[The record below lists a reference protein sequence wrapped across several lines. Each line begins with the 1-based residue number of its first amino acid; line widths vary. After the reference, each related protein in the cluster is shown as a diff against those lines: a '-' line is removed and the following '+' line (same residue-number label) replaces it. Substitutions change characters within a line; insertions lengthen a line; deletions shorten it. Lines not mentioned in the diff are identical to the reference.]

1 VTISDKLAQQLQQH
15 LGNDNTDDL
24 IAGIIE
30 GTAPSGEVSLQ
41 GMNLLS
47 SMYAIL
53 KDVSATYAEYE
64 SQLEEFVEM
73 RLQMEKLN
81 SSTHAVLDGLGQG
94 IVFFNSQGICSD
106 IYSKSCLAILESQP
120 GERHIGEVLGLDD
133 DERQQIQSLIDIIFQ
148 DQSTTALPFDELMQ
162 LAPNRYVH
170 SGGNIIE
177 IDYRP
182 MHDPSGKLTGI
193 LLVANDISKEEAA
206 QEEIRLKE
214 ARIVRMLRIAKD
226 KMAFVDYMRRM
237 EDVLLAPTKKQQ
249 KEDFARD
256 IHTLKGMSKFF
267 HLDAITSILHEVEN
281 VMKAQET
288 VCVEEMRSVCRDAI
302 TALFEEAK
310 GYGREIWGNNFE
322 IQEEVVILP
331 VSYATEFGKELRE
344 QGAQGIAFS
353 YFQKIVSQPVRDMLI
368 PFETQLSYFAV
379 MTEKKINIT
388 MPASGEIRVFPTVY
402 KEFFESLVHIA
413 RNIVDHASEPE
424 ETRLKAGK
432 SPELNIKMDVSY
444 GSFKNTMILTIED
457 DGKGIDIEK
466 LREKIDVTEENEEAI
481 LQHIF
486 DPKIS
491 TNDTVSEESGR
502 GIGLDAVKAAVEKLD
517 GSINATSE
525 FGKGSVFT
533 LSLPIIWEPR

>member
-1 VTISDKLAQQLQQH
+1 MTISDKLVQQLQQH
-15 LGNDNTDDL
+15 LGNDNTDAL
-24 IAGIIE
+24 VAGIME

-53 KDVSATYAEYE
+53 KDVSITYAEYE

-94 IVFFNSQGICSD
+94 IVFFDSQGICSD

-120 GERHIGEVLGLDD
+120 SERHIGEVLGLDD
-133 DERQQIQSLIDIIFQ
+133 NDRKQMQSLIDIVFQ
-148 DQSTTALPFDELMQ
+148 DQSTAIPFDELMQ
-162 LAPNRYVH
+162 LAPHRYVH

-177 IDYRP
+177 INYRP

-206 QEEIRLKE
+206 KEEIRLKE

-226 KMAFVDYMRRM
+226 KMAFVGYLRQI
-237 EDVLLAPTKKQQ
+237 ENVLLAPTVKSQ
-249 KEDFARD
+249 KEDFARNL
-256 IHTLKGMSKFF
+256 HTIKGMSKFF
-267 HLDAITSILHEVEN
+267 HLDAITSILHELEN

-302 TALFEEAK
+302 AALFDEAK

-322 IQEEVVILP
+322 IQEDVVILP

-353 YFQKIVSQPVRDMLI
+353 YFQKIVSQPVRDLLI

-424 ETRLKAGK
+424 GTRLKAGK
-432 SPELNIKMDVSY
+432 SPELNVKMDVSY

-466 LREKIDVTEENEEAI
+466 LRKKINATGENEEAL

-491 TNDTVSEESGR
+491 TRDSVSEESGR
-502 GIGLDAVKAAVEKLD
+502 GIGLNAVKAAVEKLD
-517 GSINATSE
+517 GSINVASK

>member
-1 VTISDKLAQQLQQH
+1 MTISDKLVQQLQQH
-15 LGNDNTDDL
+15 LGNDNTDAL
-24 IAGIIE
+24 VAGIME

-53 KDVSATYAEYE
+53 KDVSITYAEYE

-94 IVFFNSQGICSD
+94 IVFFDSQGICSD

-120 GERHIGEVLGLDD
+120 SERHIGEVLGLDD
-133 DERQQIQSLIDIIFQ
+133 NDRKQMQSLIDIVFQ
-148 DQSTTALPFDELMQ
+148 DQSTAIPFDELMQ
-162 LAPNRYVH
+162 LAPHRYVH

-177 IDYRP
+177 INYRP

-206 QEEIRLKE
+206 KEEIRLKE

-226 KMAFVDYMRRM
+226 KMAFVGYLRQI
-237 EDVLLAPTKKQQ
+237 ENVLLAPTVKSQ
-249 KEDFARD
+249 KEDFARNL
-256 IHTLKGMSKFF
+256 HTIKGMSKFF
-267 HLDAITSILHEVEN
+267 HLDAITSILHELEN

-302 TALFEEAK
+302 AALFDEAK

-322 IQEEVVILP
+322 IQEDVVILP

-353 YFQKIVSQPVRDMLI
+353 YFQKIVSQPVRDLLI

-432 SPELNIKMDVSY
+432 SPELNVKMDVSY

-466 LREKIDVTEENEEAI
+466 LRKKINATGENEEAL

-491 TNDTVSEESGR
+491 TRDSVSEESGR
-502 GIGLDAVKAAVEKLD
+502 GIGLNAVKAAVEKLD
-517 GSINATSE
+517 GSINVASK

>member
-1 VTISDKLAQQLQQH
+1 MTISDKLVQQLQQH
-15 LGNDNTDDL
+15 LGNDNTDAL
-24 IAGIIE
+24 VAGIME

-53 KDVSATYAEYE
+53 KDVSITYAEYE

-94 IVFFNSQGICSD
+94 IVFFDSQGICSD

-120 GERHIGEVLGLDD
+120 SERHIGEVLGLDD
-133 DERQQIQSLIDIIFQ
+133 NDRQQMQSLIDIVFQ
-148 DQSTTALPFDELMQ
+148 DQSTAIPFDELMQ
-162 LAPNRYVH
+162 LAPHRYVH

-177 IDYRP
+177 INYRP

-206 QEEIRLKE
+206 KEEIRLKE

-226 KMAFVDYMRRM
+226 KMAFVGYLRQI
-237 EDVLLAPTKKQQ
+237 ENVLLAPTVKSQ
-249 KEDFARD
+249 KEDFARNL
-256 IHTLKGMSKFF
+256 HTIKGMSKFF
-267 HLDAITSILHEVEN
+267 HLDAITSILHELEN

-302 TALFEEAK
+302 AALFDEAK

-322 IQEEVVILP
+322 IQEDVVILP

-353 YFQKIVSQPVRDMLI
+353 YFQKIVSQPVRDLLI

-424 ETRLKAGK
+424 GTRLKAGK
-432 SPELNIKMDVSY
+432 SPELNVKIDVSY

-466 LREKIDVTEENEEAI
+466 LRKKINATGENEEAL

-491 TNDTVSEESGR
+491 TRDSVSEESGR
-502 GIGLDAVKAAVEKLD
+502 GIGLNAVKAAVEKLD
-517 GSINATSE
+517 GSINVASK

>member
-1 VTISDKLAQQLQQH
+1 MTISDKLVQQLQQH
-15 LGNDNTDDL
+15 LGNDNTDAL
-24 IAGIIE
+24 VAGIME

-53 KDVSATYAEYE
+53 KDVSITYAEYE

-94 IVFFNSQGICSD
+94 IVFFDSQGICSD

-120 GERHIGEVLGLDD
+120 SERHIGEVLGLDD
-133 DERQQIQSLIDIIFQ
+133 NDRQQMQSLIDIVFQ
-148 DQSTTALPFDELMQ
+148 DQSTAIPFDELMQ
-162 LAPNRYVH
+162 LAPHRYVH

-177 IDYRP
+177 INYRP

-206 QEEIRLKE
+206 KEEIRLKE

-226 KMAFVDYMRRM
+226 KMAFVGYLRQI
-237 EDVLLAPTKKQQ
+237 ENVLLAPTVKSQ
-249 KEDFARD
+249 KEDFARNL
-256 IHTLKGMSKFF
+256 HTIKGMSKFF
-267 HLDAITSILHEVEN
+267 HLDAITSILHELEN

-302 TALFEEAK
+302 AALFDEAK

-322 IQEEVVILP
+322 IQEDVVILP

-353 YFQKIVSQPVRDMLI
+353 YFQKIVSQPVRDLLI

-424 ETRLKAGK
+424 GTRLKAGK
-432 SPELNIKMDVSY
+432 SPELNVKMDVSY

-466 LREKIDVTEENEEAI
+466 LRKKINATGENEEAL

-491 TNDTVSEESGR
+491 TRDSVSEESGR
-502 GIGLDAVKAAVEKLD
+502 GIGLNAVKAAVEKLD
-517 GSINATSE
+517 GSINVASK

>member
-1 VTISDKLAQQLQQH
+1 MTISDKLVQQLQQH
-15 LGNDNTDDL
+15 LGNDNTDAL
-24 IAGIIE
+24 VAGIME

-53 KDVSATYAEYE
+53 KDVSITYAEYE

-94 IVFFNSQGICSD
+94 IVFFDSQGICSD

-120 GERHIGEVLGLDD
+120 SERHIGEVLGLDD
-133 DERQQIQSLIDIIFQ
+133 NDRKQMQSLIDIVFQ
-148 DQSTTALPFDELMQ
+148 DQSTAIPFDELMQ
-162 LAPNRYVH
+162 LAPHRYVH

-177 IDYRP
+177 INYRP

-206 QEEIRLKE
+206 KEEIRLKE

-226 KMAFVDYMRRM
+226 KMAFVGYLRQI
-237 EDVLLAPTKKQQ
+237 ENVLLAPTVKSQ
-249 KEDFARD
+249 KEDFARNL
-256 IHTLKGMSKFF
+256 HTIKGMSKFF
-267 HLDAITSILHEVEN
+267 HLDAITSILHELEN

-302 TALFEEAK
+302 AALFDEAK

-322 IQEEVVILP
+322 IQEDVVILP

-353 YFQKIVSQPVRDMLI
+353 YFQKIVSQPVRDLLI

-424 ETRLKAGK
+424 GTRLKAGK
-432 SPELNIKMDVSY
+432 SPELNVKIDVSY

-466 LREKIDVTEENEEAI
+466 LRKKINATGENEEAL

-491 TNDTVSEESGR
+491 TRDSVSEESGR
-502 GIGLDAVKAAVEKLD
+502 GIGLNAVKAAVEKLD
-517 GSINATSE
+517 GSINVASK